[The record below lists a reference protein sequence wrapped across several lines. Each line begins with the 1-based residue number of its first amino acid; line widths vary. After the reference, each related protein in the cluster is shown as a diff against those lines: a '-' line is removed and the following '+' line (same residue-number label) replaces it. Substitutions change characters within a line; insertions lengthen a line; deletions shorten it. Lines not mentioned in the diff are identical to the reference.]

1 MLPPGPCLPPE
12 YPDPA
17 VQVHA
22 GDLVKLTPT
31 AQMTKV
37 SRFPNGEEEVEEHLP
52 EVHLWSQPGYL
63 VGPNVPE

>member
-22 GDLVKLTPT
+22 EDLVKLIPLP
-31 AQMTKV
+31 QMNKV
-37 SRFPNGEEEVEEHLP
+37 SKFPSGEVEEYLP

-63 VGPNVPE
+63 VCQNILE

>member
-22 GDLVKLTPT
+22 GDLVKLTPMV
-31 AQMTKV
+31 QMTKV
-37 SRFPNGEEEVEEHLP
+37 SRFPSGEVEEYLP
-52 EVHLWSQPGYL
+52 EVHLWSQLGYL
-63 VGPNVPE
+63 VCPNILE